1 MTTPGA
7 RQLRRVLSAVALRV
21 PPTVGPQRWRR
32 FAARARVEHALRRAD
47 DDPDEALSLLQPAL
61 STDATARRAL
71 SSIIGSF
78 EKRGQTRV
86 ALVRAR
92 HAVETGTSELA
103 LLVSYLE
110 LARRE
115 DSESDVRRAMT
126 AIAAHCP
133 RSQAECDRTASIL
146 RFADLDLAR
155 GYLDLLTAHAQT
167 RGFDREAVHA
177 AIDELALLEA
187 HEGHDSSEVSRLTR
201 SVIDHRAHALRI
213 LASVAVRRRAWADL
227 VDLITAYDANELGGV
242 PAGSQKFPSSQ
253 VEIAARNAFRDGV
266 TSSAAWLADR
276 ALRERPGAPGMAA
289 LRDEARDQL
298 TTTSWEVP
306 ARQPVAYEARP
317 RAVLSLLGQSLPIR
331 SGGYATRS
339 HGLLTGLAG
348 RGWDMYAATRLGFP
362 FDLWWKADDPRT
374 VAPVDVV
381 DGISYHR
388 LLTPGVRTYPRYPLT
403 EYVEQSAQMVSH
415 LATEH
420 RAALIHAASLHD
432 VGLVGLA
439 AARKLGIPFIYEMR
453 GLKQLLEGAR
463 NPQFVGS
470 ERHDYLDRMEATVA
484 RNADAVLV
492 ITEALGRQVAAMGV
506 PEERIHVVPNGV
518 HTELFEPR
526 ERDGEL
532 EAELGLTGKT
542 VIGYAGGIVH
552 YEGLELLLEAAASLA
567 RTGREDFHV
576 LIVGDGSHD
585 RLVRRRSAELG
596 LDDAVTFTGRVPHE
610 DVQRYLSL
618 IDIAPF
624 PRLPLPV
631 CELISPIK
639 PFESMAMG
647 KAVVVSDV
655 AAMAE
660 FVADGETGRTFTKG
674 DAADLVRVLSELL
687 DDPVQRRNL
696 GQAARSWVIR
706 ERDWSTITHVVDG
719 VYQQLLGTE

>member
-7 RQLRRVLSAVALRV
+7 RQLRRVLSAIAIRV
-21 PPTVGPQRWRR
+21 PPTAGPQRWRR
-32 FAARARVEHALRRAD
+32 FAARARVEHALQRAE
-47 DDPDEALSLLQPAL
+47 DDPDAALRILQPAL
-61 STDATARRAL
+61 STDAAARRAL
-71 SSIIGSF
+71 SSVIASL
-78 EKRGQTRV
+78 EKRGQTRP
-86 ALVRAR
+86 ALERAR
-92 HAVETGTSELA
+92 EAATVGEADLA

-115 DSESDVRRAMT
+115 DSEPDVRRAMT
-126 AIAAHCP
+126 TIAAHRP

-146 RFADLDLAR
+146 RFADLGLAR
-155 GYLDLLTAHAQT
+155 GYLDLLTAHEQT
-167 RGFDREAVHA
+167 RAFDHEAVHA

-187 HEGHDSSEVSRLTR
+187 HAGNDSSGVARLTQ
-201 SVIDHRAHALRI
+201 SVAEHRAQALRI
-213 LASVAVRRRAWADL
+213 LASVAVRRRAWTEL
-227 VDLITAYDANELGGV
+227 VDLIADYDANELEGV

-253 VEIAARNAFRDGV
+253 VEIAARNAVRDGA

-276 ALRERPGAPGMAA
+276 ALIERPSAPGMTA
-289 LRDEARDQL
+289 LRDDAHDQL
-298 TTTSWEVP
+298 ATTSWAVP
-306 ARQPVAYEARP
+306 EREPAAYEPRR

-339 HGLLTGLAG
+339 HGIITGLAA
-348 RGWDMYAATRLGFP
+348 RGWDMRAATRLGFP
-362 FDLWWKADDPRT
+362 YDLWWQADDPRT

-388 LLTPGVRTYPRYPLT
+388 LLKPGERNYPRYPLAD
-403 EYVEQSAQMVSH
+403 YVAESAEMVRQ

-420 RAALIHAASLHD
+420 GAALIHAASLHD
-432 VGLVGLA
+432 VGLVGLT
-439 AARKLGIPFIYEMR
+439 AARQLGVPFVYEMR

-463 NPQFVGS
+463 TPQFVGS

-484 RNADAVLV
+484 RHADAVLV

-596 LDDAVTFTGRVPHE
+596 
-610 DVQRYLSL
+610 
-618 IDIAPF
+618 
-624 PRLPLPV
+624 
-631 CELISPIK
+631 
-639 PFESMAMG
+639 
-647 KAVVVSDV
+647 
-655 AAMAE
+655 
-660 FVADGETGRTFTKG
+660 
-674 DAADLVRVLSELL
+674 
-687 DDPVQRRNL
+687 
-696 GQAARSWVIR
+696 
-706 ERDWSTITHVVDG
+706 
-719 VYQQLLGTE
+719 